1 MSPTPGASSPGPP
14 PGGESGSNGGDAGSD
29 VALAARRES
38 ALERLKKALAAR
50 EKPAPQ
56 LSGYPLWKARKIL
69 SLLGIDESRLKV
81 RYTEEDEREKNAVV
95 SQRPRAGSPIDLDD
109 DASKIELTVADTSM
123 VRYLPQLYQRTDLTG
138 RNFVR
143 DLLWIFQHQFNQT
156 EEKLEHLERFFD
168 PLECPSEFLSYIAS
182 WVALTVE
189 DDWPEA
195 KKRNLIK
202 KAVELYHLRGT
213 PRGLKIFLKI
223 FTGVDPQIH
232 ENVWP
237 FDGVT
242 VGVSST
248 VGVDTI
254 LMHSVDRAHSF
265 VVEVPLPIQDVDAAT
280 IQKIH
285 RIIEKEKP
293 AHTDYYV
300 IFAAPEEE
308 ELDTGITVGVTST
321 IGVDTWVGGAEAEAY
336 FPMEDDAGAMGS
348 ADYEQA

>member
-1 MSPTPGASSPGPP
+1 MTPATGGTSPP
-14 PGGESGSNGGDAGSD
+14 PGGEGESESEIG
-29 VALAARRES
+29 VAARRES

-50 EKPAPQ
+50 ERPAPQ
-56 LSGYPLWKARKIL
+56 LAGYSLAKARKIL
-69 SLLGIDESRLKV
+69 RLLGVDESRLKIG
-81 RYTEEDEREKNAVV
+81 YTESDDHEKNAVV
-95 SQRPRAGSPIDLDD
+95 SQRPRAGAPIDLEDES
-109 DASKIELTVADTSM
+109 ARIELKVADTSIA
-123 VRYLPQLYQRTDLTG
+123 RYLPQLYQRTDLTG

-156 EEKLEHLERFFD
+156 EEKLENLERFFD
-168 PLECPSEFLSYIAS
+168 PLECPSDFLSYIAS

-223 FTGVDPQIH
+223 FTGVDPKIH

-254 LMHSVDRAHSF
+254 LMHQVDRAHSF

-280 IQKIH
+280 IQRIH

-300 IFAAPEEE
+300 IFAAPEEQE
-308 ELDTGITVGVTST
+308 VDTGITVGITST
-321 IGVDTWVGGAEAEAY
+321 IGVDTWVGGEEAEAY
-336 FPMEDDAGAMGS
+336 FPMEDDGGTMESDAP
-348 ADYEQA
+348 DED